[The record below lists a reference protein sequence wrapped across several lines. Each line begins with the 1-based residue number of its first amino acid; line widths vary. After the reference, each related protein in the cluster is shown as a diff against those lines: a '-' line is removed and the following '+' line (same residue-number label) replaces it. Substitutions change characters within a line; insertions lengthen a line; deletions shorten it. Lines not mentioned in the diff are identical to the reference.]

1 MNEIFSFYTQR
12 KFTIFYG
19 YESEL
24 RDVQHTSE
32 ANKFTSLQLKIYDQT
47 NLRMHEVCKYFAKC
61 EVENGKIG
69 DKITK

>member
-47 NLRMHEVCKYFAKC
+47 NLRMHEVCKYIFILRNAKWKM
-61 EVENGKIG
+61 EKSE
-69 DKITK
+69 TK